1 MLMIIVLAKLF
12 FTGLY
17 FSDNKLS
24 NIFSY
29 VSESQWYAI
38 GEPEKTTYLSQVTD
52 KLHHIMLNR
61 VHVAIDG
68 IQTHNFRDRMH

>member
-38 GEPEKTTYLSQVTD
+38 FKSKKKIMD
-52 KLHHIMLNR
+52 KIFLIRITRLLYVYIKMYP
-61 VHVAIDG
+61 
-68 IQTHNFRDRMH
+68 